1 MSLNVNLKNLFNSI
15 FNQIINKGLN
25 LLALPFVL
33 LFMNEI
39 EYGKLSIIFGFQ
51 AIVVVFVSYSA
62 RTVVLRFYGEYKEL
76 NLHNEFITKQITG
89 VTIRS
94 LLFAP
99 TLFVL
104 LIFDNFDFKEL
115 TLIYFLIILTSAE
128 SVLNP
133 NLNISGKINILN
145 RIDLAY
151 AVFSTFIVCFLIYLF
166 GGIKYYLLGLLISQ
180 FFKCLLLFKYSKI
193 KLKFEKIPIKYIQF
207 RNINFK
213 YLLTQNFI
221 KHSDK
226 FLVFYFFGAGFAGKY
241 HIFLQLVL
249 IFELLS
255 QSVNK
260 IYAPIL
266 YQNQNIN
273 LQRDFTI
280 LYRLFLIVAVTGFI
294 LRDNLVTLLLPN
306 TYWDEIYFLYY
317 LIPGSFFLGLFKIEV
332 AKSLI
337 DIESSRHVKTLIYG
351 YVSSIL
357 IFITTVNF
365 LDINSV
371 LLMYLV
377 MHLVN
382 FVKLLPFK
390 QIVKNLLNVNNFVF
404 ILTCTLI
411 DYGLGFLGNSGEIQS
426 RWFVSFILLSIFYQ
440 NLNKLFKTS

>member
-1 MSLNVNLKNLFNSI
+1 M
-15 FNQIINKGLN
+15 
-25 LLALPFVL
+25 
-33 LFMNEI
+33 
-39 EYGKLSIIFGFQ
+39 
-51 AIVVVFVSYSA
+51 
-62 RTVVLRFYGEYKEL
+62 
-76 NLHNEFITKQITG
+76 
-89 VTIRS
+89 
-94 LLFAP
+94 
-99 TLFVL
+99 
-104 LIFDNFDFKEL
+104 
-115 TLIYFLIILTSAE
+115 
-128 SVLNP
+128 
-133 NLNISGKINILN
+133 
-145 RIDLAY
+145 
-151 AVFSTFIVCFLIYLF
+151 
-166 GGIKYYLLGLLISQ
+166 
-180 FFKCLLLFKYSKI
+180 
-193 KLKFEKIPIKYIQF
+193 
-207 RNINFK
+207 
-213 YLLTQNFI
+213 
-221 KHSDK
+221 
-226 FLVFYFFGAGFAGKY
+226 
-241 HIFLQLVL
+241 VL

-260 IYAPIL
+260 IYAPIF

-404 ILTCTLI
+404 ILTCTLL